1 MGTFSRR
8 QLPTAKRTGKRQGRL
23 RRRGGNRDGRRA
35 FGRLGA
41 FGCDGQKKERGPA
54 LSGWPSLVRLYG
66 SLPCWCSYT
75 IPHFVVVVNNF
86 LVAAGGFRW
95 LLHRCCLRASPRGAP
110 PPTGGRG
117 VGSRWPCCPTGHN
130 AARSVR
136 RGRHLGGPSAFTLVA
151 RGAAALSARV
161 GFPLPD
167 NYGRLWGFCG
177 CRRDWAEP
185 IGAARCSR
193 GDARDKKG
201 LDKIGGVWYGVGCRE
216 HFAKS
221 MFSEI

>member
-8 QLPTAKRTGKRQGRL
+8 QLPTAKRTGKRQGRF
-23 RRRGGNRDGRRA
+23 RRRRVNRDGR
-35 FGRLGA
+35 GA
-41 FGCDGQKKERGPA
+41 FGGWVLSAVMDKKERGPA
-54 LSGWPSLVRLYG
+54 LSGWPSLVRLCE
-66 SLPCWCSYT
+66 SLPCRCSYT
-75 IPHFVVVVNNF
+75 IAHFAVVVNNF
-86 LVAAGGFRW
+86 LVVAGAFVGCCIRVACGRPLEVRSRPRAGG
-95 LLHRCCLRASPRGAP
+95 
-110 PPTGGRG
+110 G
-117 VGSRWPCCPTGHN
+117 VGSCWPCCPTGHD

-136 RGRHLGGPSAFTLVA
+136 RGRHSGGPSAFTLVA

-167 NYGRLWGFCG
+167 DFGRLWGFCG

-201 LDKIGGVWYGVGCRE
+201 P
-216 HFAKS
+216 
-221 MFSEI
+221 

>member
-8 QLPTAKRTGKRQGRL
+8 QLPTAKRTRKRQGRF
-23 RRRGGNRDGRRA
+23 RRRGVNRDGR
-35 FGRLGA
+35 GA
-41 FGCDGQKKERGPA
+41 FGGWVLSAVMDKKKEGRPFRAGP
-54 LSGWPSLVRLYG
+54 LLVRLYE
-66 SLPCWCSYT
+66 SLPCRCSYT
-75 IPHFVVVVNNF
+75 IAHFAVVVNNF
-86 LVAAGGFRW
+86 LVAAGAFV
-95 LLHRCCLRASPRGAP
+95 CCCIRVACGRPLEVRSRPRA
-110 PPTGGRG
+110 GGG
-117 VGSRWPCCPTGHN
+117 GSCWPCCPTGHD

-136 RGRHLGGPSAFTLVA
+136 RDRYSGGLSAFTLVA

-167 NYGRLWGFCG
+167 DFGRLWGFCG

-201 LDKIGGVWYGVGCRE
+201 P
-216 HFAKS
+216 
-221 MFSEI
+221 

>member
-23 RRRGGNRDGRRA
+23 RRHGVNRDGR
-35 FGRLGA
+35 GA
-41 FGCDGQKKERGPA
+41 FGGWVLSAVMDKKERGPA
-54 LSGWPSLVRLYG
+54 LSGWPSLVRLCE
-66 SLPCWCSYT
+66 SLPCRCSYT
-75 IPHFVVVVNNF
+75 IAHFAVVVNNF
-86 LVAAGGFRW
+86 LVVAGAFVGCCIRVACGRPLEVRPRPRAGGGWAF
-95 LLHRCCLRASPRGAP
+95 
-110 PPTGGRG
+110 
-117 VGSRWPCCPTGHN
+117 RWPCCPTGHD

-136 RGRHLGGPSAFTLVA
+136 RGRYSGGPSAFTLVA

-167 NYGRLWGFCG
+167 DFGRLWGFCG

-201 LDKIGGVWYGVGCRE
+201 P
-216 HFAKS
+216 
-221 MFSEI
+221 

>member
-23 RRRGGNRDGRRA
+23 RRHGVNRDGRRA
-35 FGRLGA
+35 CKRLGA
-41 FGCDGQKKERGPA
+41 FGCDVQKRKRAGPFGLA
-54 LSGWPSLVRLYG
+54 LFRLG
-66 SLPCWCSYT
+66 SLGPPLSVLLHYTTLCSCCQQ
-75 IPHFVVVVNNF
+75 HF
-86 LVAAGGFRW
+86 GDGRCFRW
-95 LLHRCCLRASPRGAP
+95 LLRPCCLRASPRGAP

-117 VGSRWPCCPTGHN
+117 VGSCWLCCPTGHN

-136 RGRHLGGPSAFTLVA
+136 RGRHSGGPSAFTLVA

-167 NYGRLWGFCG
+167 DFGRLWGFCG

-185 IGAARCSR
+185 IGAARRSR

>member
-1 MGTFSRR
+1 MAGELASGWA
-8 QLPTAKRTGKRQGRL
+8 LSAVMDKKRKRAGPFGLALFRL
-23 RRRGGNRDGRRA
+23 GSLGPPLSVLLHYTTLCSCCQQHFGDGR
-35 FGRLGA
+35 
-41 FGCDGQKKERGPA
+41 C
-54 LSGWPSLVRLYG
+54 
-66 SLPCWCSYT
+66 
-75 IPHFVVVVNNF
+75 
-86 LVAAGGFRW
+86 FRW
-95 LLHRCCLRASPRGAP
+95 LLRPCCLRASPRGAP

-117 VGSRWPCCPTGHN
+117 VGSCWLCCPTGHN

-136 RGRHLGGPSAFTLVA
+136 RGRHSGGPSAFTLVA

-167 NYGRLWGFCG
+167 DFGRLWGFCG

-185 IGAARCSR
+185 IGAARRSR

-201 LDKIGGVWYGVGCRE
+201 LDKIGGVWYGVGCQE

-221 MFSEI
+221 MFSEIQGRRCYDFGVLHGLCHLHFLTQFCRI